1 MSTFNQIFLI
11 TGGSRGLGKGF
22 ASAIVQRGGKVI
34 IVDILKEVGEATE
47 KELNEAHPGQCLF
60 YEGDVTDE
68 LLMRNIWEDS
78 EKKLDGKIGVLV
90 NNAGIYNAVDWRK
103 TMNINLISVM
113 QMSYIAL
120 EKMNI
125 KNGGS
130 GGTIINVASV
140 AGLAYAKYHEAI
152 PYSVSKS
159 AVVSFTKSLAFSNVL
174 ENYGVKVAALCP
186 SFSDTQIVK
195 DSALAEYMIKSLNI
209 VPLTVEKVA
218 NDFIILLEDIFNEKA
233 KNGEIMCVCS
243 KSKYVDVNKF
253 DLHELILP
261 ESE

>member
-1 MSTFNQIFLI
+1 MSAFNQIFLI

-34 IVDILKEVGEATE
+34 IVDIVKEVGEATE
-47 KELNEAHPGQCLF
+47 KELNETHPGQCLF

-78 EKKLDGKIGVLV
+78 EKKLDAKIGVLV
-90 NNAGIYNAVDWRK
+90 NNAGIFNAADWKK

-130 GGTIINVASV
+130 GGTIINVASL
-140 AGLAYAKYHEAI
+140 AGLVYAKLHEAI
-152 PYSVSKS
+152 PYFVSKS
-159 AVVSFTKSLAFSNVL
+159 AVVSFTKSLACSNVL

-186 SFSDTQIVK
+186 TFSDTQ
-195 DSALAEYMIKSLNI
+195 MIKENTLVDMMKSSNM

-218 NDFIILLEDIFNEKA
+218 NDFIRLLEDIYNEKA

-243 KSKYVDVNKF
+243 KSKYVDENKF
-253 DLHELILP
+253 DLRELILP
-261 ESE
+261 VSE